1 MFGVIQLSEV
11 VFGAHVL
18 SLTAAKASLSDVKA
32 SFPSHQSLSKVL
44 DLYQAEFE
52 ALSQLVAAYARLL
65 EKDIALIAEAGQEL
79 ALTDKQLGQAIGFRL
94 Q

>member
-32 SFPSHQSLSKVL
+32 SFPSHQSSSKVL
-44 DLYQAEFE
+44 DLYQSEF
-52 ALSQLVAAYARLL
+52 
-65 EKDIALIAEAGQEL
+65 
-79 ALTDKQLGQAIGFRL
+79 
-94 Q
+94 

>member
-32 SFPSHQSLSKVL
+32 SFPSHQSSSKVL

-52 ALSQLVAAYARLL
+52 ALSLSLSLPMLGFWKRTLL
-65 EKDIALIAEAGQEL
+65 
-79 ALTDKQLGQAIGFRL
+79 
-94 Q
+94 

>member
-32 SFPSHQSLSKVL
+32 SLSSHQSSSKVL

>member
-1 MFGVIQLSEV
+1 M
-11 VFGAHVL
+11 
-18 SLTAAKASLSDVKA
+18 
-32 SFPSHQSLSKVL
+32 L
-44 DLYQAEFE
+44 DLYQSEFE